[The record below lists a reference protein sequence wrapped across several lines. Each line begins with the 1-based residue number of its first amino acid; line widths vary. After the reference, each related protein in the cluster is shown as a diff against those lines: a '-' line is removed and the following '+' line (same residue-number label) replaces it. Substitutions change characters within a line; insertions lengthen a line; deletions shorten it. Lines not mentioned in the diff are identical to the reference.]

1 MSWRIRLLLL
11 LLGVHTRLLMGLR
24 SISWLL
30 RSITRLLGR
39 ISRLLGRI
47 SRLLRGISRLLWS
60 ILTRLLLRIIR
71 RLLLLVIS
79 SKSCL
84 LGWRRHLSRNITC
97 LGLIIRL
104 FVVLL
109 VIILTSL
116 VRRFYMFLFLFLPSL
131 ELEELELF
139 LFFHACIFLLCFSSC
154 NRLLFS
160 AKQT

>member
-116 VRRFYMFLFLFLPSL
+116 VRRFYMFLFLF
-131 ELEELELF
+131 F
-139 LFFHACIFLLCFSSC
+139 TI
-154 NRLLFS
+154 
-160 AKQT
+160 T